1 MCSVRKWDGRCSTT
15 CTPDVGTMIGRTV
28 RMLARRRQ
36 HTRAIIAAL
45 QDATANHPIERLT
58 KMERVGGMS
67 FEGEIGE
74 IDLVQRLV
82 DLGRERF
89 TGAIRFENDAIIK
102 IVYFKGGDILSAST
116 NDRSDSIDEILFRSG
131 KVTREHIKQALA
143 KRKETETLGDALLGL
158 GFITR
163 KELTWARRVQ
173 VIGIIRSILGW
184 QTGSWTIVA
193 DYLPKREEGMI
204 FPLSQIILEL
214 IVTDPDRP
222 KFERAMESGSA
233 VFHRVDGFEDAFRR
247 LGLNEDAE
255 AITAHL
261 DGVRSAAD
269 VASASGK
276 DIFNV
281 YKLLE
286 ALRVLGLLER
296 ADHVTSAEAMA
307 IPAGIGSMSSGVDN
321 PEFSLHDEPSSL
333 RASSVDPAPSAMP
346 SWKMEPEPD
355 PAAAAAFPLARSAWD
370 EPDEGLAPAQAAPT
384 PEAGWGF
391 DEAQI
396 EAARRA
402 ALPSRSANTLAGKR
416 EVRTPSKPARSMGP
430 IVAIVALL
438 LLLAGGWA
446 GWIWWQ
452 GRRPQSAV
460 ATATPVHRTPK
471 PGMTAATATAF
482 QPPGAVTASSSPGAP
497 RPIASPIKTANTTSA
512 SNSPAGSMATTGTS
526 APMGKPRTQLA
537 VSTTPAAVPVGTR
550 NAQAT
555 VPANPK
561 PVAGVVAAAPRAPAK
576 KPAPMDS
583 TRVERTSEGGA
594 TITNSGSAPGNH
606 ANDSDLQ
613 KKYEKMGRDFLA
625 KPEGSFTVQIE
636 LVCETASVTRA
647 LASGGAKVWFVPITF
662 HGRSCYRIFWGRFNT
677 HEAAISASPSL
688 PAGLKGSKPVV
699 ITVPRS

>member
-1 MCSVRKWDGRCSTT
+1 
-15 CTPDVGTMIGRTV
+15 
-28 RMLARRRQ
+28 
-36 HTRAIIAAL
+36 
-45 QDATANHPIERLT
+45 
-58 KMERVGGMS
+58 MS

-143 KRKETETLGDALLGL
+143 KRKESETLGDALLGL

-173 VIGIIRSILGW
+173 VIGIIRSLLGW

-233 VFHRVDGFEDAFRR
+233 VFRRVDGFEDAFRR

-296 ADHVTSAEAMA
+296 ADHFTSAEAMS
-307 IPAGIGSMSSGVDN
+307 IPAGIGSTSPGIDN
-321 PEFSLHDEPSSL
+321 PEFNFHDEPSSPHPSIDN
-333 RASSVDPAPSAMP
+333 ASPSAMP

-355 PAAAAAFPLARSAWD
+355 PAAALAVPMARSAWD
-370 EPDEGLAPAQAAPT
+370 EPDEALAPAQAAPT

-391 DEAQI
+391 DEGQI

-402 ALPSRSANTLAGKR
+402 ALPSRPANTLASKR
-416 EVRTPSKPARSMGP
+416 EVRTQSKPARSMGP

-446 GWIWWQ
+446 GWTWWQ
-452 GRRPQSAV
+452 GRRPPSSAV
-460 ATATPVHRTPK
+460 AIATPVHRAPK
-471 PGMTAATATAF
+471 VVMPPATTV
-482 QPPGAVTASSSPGAP
+482 QPPGAATSSASIGTP
-497 RPIASPIKTANTTSA
+497 RPNVSRIKAANTTSA
-512 SNSPAGSMATTGTS
+512 SNPSAGSMATTGTS
-526 APMGKPRTQLA
+526 TQTGKPSA
-537 VSTTPAAVPVGTR
+537 PPAASVGTG
-550 NAQAT
+550 AMA
-555 VPANPK
+555 VPAGAPNAPSAPASRT
-561 PVAGVVAAAPRAPAK
+561 PVAKVVAAAPRVPEK
-576 KPAPMDS
+576 KPAPLDS

-594 TITNSGSAPGNH
+594 TITNSGSAPVNH

-625 KPEGSFTVQIE
+625 KPEGSFTIQIE

>member
-1 MCSVRKWDGRCSTT
+1 
-15 CTPDVGTMIGRTV
+15 
-28 RMLARRRQ
+28 
-36 HTRAIIAAL
+36 
-45 QDATANHPIERLT
+45 
-58 KMERVGGMS
+58 MS
-67 FEGEIGE
+67 FEGEIRE

-173 VIGIIRSILGW
+173 VIGIIRSILSW

-233 VFHRVDGFEDAFRR
+233 VFRRVDGFEDAFRR

-255 AITAHL
+255 SITTYL

-296 ADHVTSAEAMA
+296 ADHVTSAEAMS
-307 IPAGIGSMSSGVDN
+307 IPAGIGSTSPGIDN

-333 RASSVDPAPSAMP
+333 HASIVDPPPSAMP

-355 PAAAAAFPLARSAWD
+355 PPAALAVPLARSAWD

-402 ALPSRSANTLAGKR
+402 ALPSRPANTLVGKR
-416 EVRTPSKPARSMGP
+416 EVRTQSKPARSMGP

-446 GWIWWQ
+446 GWLWWQ
-452 GRRPQSAV
+452 GRRPPSSAV
-460 ATATPVHRTPK
+460 AIATPVHRAPK
-471 PGMTAATATAF
+471 IGMSPATVTTV
-482 QPPGAVTASSSPGAP
+482 QPPGALTGSASIGTP
-497 RPIASPIKTANTTSA
+497 RPTASPIKAANTTSA
-512 SNSPAGSMATTGTS
+512 SNSSAGSMATTGTS
-526 APMGKPRTQLA
+526 APMGKPSA
-537 VSTTPAAVPVGTR
+537 PPAASVGTAAAAVTAGTR
-550 NAQAT
+550 NAHAA
-555 VPANPK
+555 VPATRK
-561 PVAGVVAAAPRAPAK
+561 PVAGVVTAAPRTPEK

-594 TITNSGSAPGNH
+594 TITNSGSAPVNH

-613 KKYEKMGRDFLA
+613 KQYEKMGRDFLA
-625 KPEGSFTVQIE
+625 KPEGNFTVQIE

-662 HGRSCYRIFWGRFNT
+662 HGRSCYRIFWGHFNT
-677 HEAAISASPSL
+677 HEAAASASHSL
-688 PAGLKGSKPVV
+688 PAGLKGSTPVV